1 MSLDIGSD
9 PAGPEPRLP
18 GLTGTGVPTR
28 LQAGAIWLGAL
39 VLMLMVGALVAMAA
53 QASAEASGVKPAKLL
68 KDPMAS
74 PLVKDAGWVA
84 VGTLSNELAIVAV
97 LVVCIAWLG
106 FSRRA
111 VLPMARPRPVAVAG
125 ALLLTFGLAPLA
137 DLAGELVHRVVGN
150 EVTAAKIVS
159 EAARN
164 ATPFTL
170 ALLFLC
176 VAVVPG
182 IVEEA
187 MFRGLLT
194 SAFLKRSTLAA
205 VVVPSVMF
213 GIFHLE
219 PTQVAGTIVLGVGF
233 ALIRVYTRS
242 LGTGMIAHAV
252 YNGSVILA
260 LRYAGA
266 PARHAITLW
275 PLVIGALL
283 AAAGLMVLRAAGA
296 APQRT

>member
-1 MSLDIGSD
+1 
-9 PAGPEPRLP
+9 
-18 GLTGTGVPTR
+18 
-28 LQAGAIWLGAL
+28 
-39 VLMLMVGALVAMAA
+39 MLMVGALVAMAA
-53 QASAEASGVKPAKLL
+53 QASAEASGVKAAKLL
-68 KDPMAS
+68 KDPLAS

-84 VGTLSNELAIVAV
+84 AGTLCNELAIVAV

-106 FSRRA
+106 LSRRA
-111 VLPMARPRPVAVAG
+111 VLPMARPRPAAVGG

-150 EVTAAKIVS
+150 EVTAARIVS

-170 ALLFLC
+170 AMLFLC

-194 SAFLKRSTLAA
+194 SAFLRRSTLAA

-252 YNGSVILA
+252 YNASVILA
-260 LRYAGA
+260 LRYAGE
-266 PARHAITLW
+266 PPRHAITPL

-283 AAAGLMVLRAAGA
+283 AVTGLLVLRTVGAGSLRA
-296 APQRT
+296 